1 MKKNDIKIA
10 YLFDLLKNKNNNDF
24 TCFLLR
30 DENLKNRKKTGLL
43 QKHNHLNKRHYDICT
58 LNTCAFFERIKRIT
72 FTPTRNILHKSSYI
86 TFSLSCHTFHNL
98 TIILSSTCIQII
110 IPCYSSHLSFFEI
123 VLFVQNNIKL
133 HNSVSIKLKKKR
145 KKDFENLRKLRT

>member
-1 MKKNDIKIA
+1 M
-10 YLFDLLKNKNNNDF
+10 FHLLKNKNNNDF

-43 QKHNHLNKRHYDICT
+43 QKHNHLNKHYDICT

-72 FTPTRNILHKSSYI
+72 FTPTCNILHKSSYI
-86 TFSLSCHTFHNL
+86 TFSLSCHTSHNL

-133 HNSVSIKLKKKR
+133 HNSVSIKLKKKKEEGFWEL
-145 KKDFENLRKLRT
+145 KKIKNIEHELCSR

>member
-1 MKKNDIKIA
+1 MFPVARWKLEKPE
-10 YLFDLLKNKNNNDF
+10 
-24 TCFLLR
+24 
-30 DENLKNRKKTGLL
+30 ENWNYYKSI
-43 QKHNHLNKRHYDICT
+43 NHLNKRHYDICT

-86 TFSLSCHTFHNL
+86 TFSLSCHTSHNL

-133 HNSVSIKLKKKR
+133 YNSVSIKLKKKKGR
-145 KKDFENLRKLRT
+145 RILRT

>member
-1 MKKNDIKIA
+1 MILKLHICSICWKTKIIMI
-10 YLFDLLKNKNNNDF
+10 
-24 TCFLLR
+24 LR
-30 DENLKNRKKTGLL
+30 VSCCEMETWKTGRKLELL

-86 TFSLSCHTFHNL
+86 TFSLSCHTSHNL

-110 IPCYSSHLSFFEI
+110 IPCCSSHLSFFEI

-133 HNSVSIKLKKKR
+133 YNSVSIKLKKKR